1 MRKLDWYLLKLLVV
15 WTLVVLV
22 VLISFR
28 GIADFV
34 DDIGDVGQGDYTMP
48 RLLLIT
54 LMRIPGY
61 FYELF
66 PVALL
71 IGGLLGLGGL
81 AKQRELMAM
90 RAAGLSVLDLF
101 WSLVKAGVILTL
113 ASILIGQFVAPYLD
127 KESELLRAKLLHQQ
141 TILQSQY
148 GVWIRE
154 GDTFV
159 NIRQIN
165 PDGEIKDIS
174 VYDFDDDGNLSHM
187 QRAERAE
194 LVNDRWQLKNVE
206 ETKIEEGRN
215 FSSSFPER
223 PFSAELDQDM
233 LVNLGIEPSFLT
245 IGQLFN
251 YISFLHEHE
260 QRSSEHEVVFW
271 SKLASPLI
279 GIMMLIMTL
288 PFVMRDIRSTDIGK
302 HLMAG
307 IFIGVV
313 FFLVSQTLGFAGM
326 IYDVS
331 PVLVAWSPVILLGVA
346 IAFLYRRFL

>member
-1 MRKLDWYLLKLLVV
+1 VRKLDWYLLKTLFV
-15 WTLVVLV
+15 WTFVVLV

-34 DDIGDVGQGDYTMP
+34 DDIGDVGQADYTMP
-48 RLLLIT
+48 KLLLIT

-90 RAAGLSVLDLF
+90 RAAGLSVLDLLR
-101 WSLVKAGVILTL
+101 SLVKAGVVLTL
-113 ASILIGQFVAPYLD
+113 ASIVIGQFVAPYLD

-141 TILQSQY
+141 TILQSQH

-154 GDTFV
+154 RDTFV

-165 PDGEIKDIS
+165 PDGEISDIS
-174 VYDFDDDGNLSHM
+174 VYSFDDDGDLEHM
-187 QRAERAE
+187 QRAERAT
-194 LVNDRWQLKNVE
+194 LVNDRWQLINVE

-223 PFSAELDQDM
+223 PFSAELDQEM

-251 YISFLHEHE
+251 YISFLQEHQ

-279 GIMMLIMTL
+279 GIMMLIMAL

-307 IFIGVV
+307 IFIGVI
-313 FFLVSQTLGFAGM
+313 FFLISQTLGFAGM
-326 IYDVS
+326 IYDV
-331 PVLVAWSPVILLGVA
+331 PPLLVAWSPVILLGAA
-346 IAFLYRRFL
+346 IVFLYRRYL

>member
-15 WTLVVLV
+15 WTLVVLS

-48 RLLLIT
+48 KLLLIT

-90 RAAGLSVLDLF
+90 RAAGLSVLDLLR
-101 WSLVKAGVILTL
+101 SLVKAGVALTL
-113 ASILIGQFVAPYLD
+113 ASILIGQFVAPYLN

-141 TILQSQY
+141 TILQSQH

-154 GDTFV
+154 RDTFV

-165 PDGEIKDIS
+165 PDGEISDIS
-174 VYDFDDDGNLSHM
+174 VARFS
-187 QRAERAE
+187 
-194 LVNDRWQLKNVE
+194 LV
-206 ETKIEEGRN
+206 
-215 FSSSFPER
+215 
-223 PFSAELDQDM
+223 
-233 LVNLGIEPSFLT
+233 PS
-245 IGQLFN
+245 IC
-251 YISFLHEHE
+251 ISC
-260 QRSSEHEVVFW
+260 R
-271 SKLASPLI
+271 
-279 GIMMLIMTL
+279 
-288 PFVMRDIRSTDIGK
+288 
-302 HLMAG
+302 
-307 IFIGVV
+307 
-313 FFLVSQTLGFAGM
+313 
-326 IYDVS
+326 
-331 PVLVAWSPVILLGVA
+331 
-346 IAFLYRRFL
+346 